1 MMIRIEC
8 LKIWVLIPMNHFSL
22 IPSKNFQKELKKLNK
37 DIQIQTK
44 KKLKILS
51 DNPRHPSLRTKQ
63 NYKFSKMFERKVF
76 ESSINMNYRLLWFFD
91 EDKIIILL
99 TIGQH
104 KIVE

>member
-1 MMIRIEC
+1 MWRGLEPVSAAEGESSNC
-8 LKIWVLIPMNHFSL
+8 
-22 IPSKNFQKELKKLNK
+22 
-37 DIQIQTK
+37 
-44 KKLKILS
+44 LS
-51 DNPRHPSLRTKQ
+51 DSEFCCGPAQAYRLLALELQFLEYYLTSTMR
-63 NYKFSKMFERKVF
+63 KFSKMFERKVF